1 MMSSSSSVPHYWWV
15 LAVAVTILCSGLY
28 AVGQQVMRH
37 SANDPQIQIA
47 EDIAYAL
54 EHGGDAHAL
63 VGSASVEISQSLAP
77 FTIIYNEAYQ
87 MIASNVRDAQ
97 IPVIPR
103 GVLEYTRQFGTDRV
117 TWQPAPA
124 LRIASVVQHV
134 ESGQGGFVLVG
145 RSLREVERRMETLF
159 QNVVIG
165 WVVTLTLS
173 LLMAIG
179 FQKKARALTHQHKK

>member
-1 MMSSSSSVPHYWWV
+1 MIARSTSIPHYWWV
-15 LAVAVTILCSGLY
+15 LALTVTILCSGLY

-54 EHGGDAHAL
+54 EHGGDPHVLA
-63 VGSASVEISQSLAP
+63 GTNSVEIAQSLSP
-77 FTIIYNEAYQ
+77 FVIIYNEDYQ

-97 IPVIPR
+97 VPMIPR
-103 GVLEYTRQFGTDRV
+103 GVLEYTKQYGTDRV

-145 RSLREVERRMETLF
+145 RSLREIESRMEGLF

-165 WVVTLTLS
+165 WLLTLALS

-179 FQKKARALTHQHKK
+179 FQKKIKADAGEDKK